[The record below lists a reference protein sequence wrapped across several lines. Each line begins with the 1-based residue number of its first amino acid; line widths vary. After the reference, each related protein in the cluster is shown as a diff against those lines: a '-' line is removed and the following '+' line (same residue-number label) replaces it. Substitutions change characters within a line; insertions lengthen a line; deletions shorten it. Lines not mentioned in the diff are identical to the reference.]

1 MDLTRKRQ
9 TLFWVLLFNLVIVIA
24 EIAAGVIGHS
34 LALISDAFHNITDML
49 SLGIAYIAVV
59 FAARMP
65 TEKMTFGYLRSEM
78 MAGFVSSIFL
88 IIIMI
93 YVVFE
98 AVDRLLEPVVVDPLS
113 MMVVGFIAFAANSLS
128 ALFLGHAHHE
138 HHGHHHHEDMNIK
151 AAWLHMISDAAIS
164 LGVVLGG
171 AAIYF
176 WQTGW
181 VDPLLS
187 ILVSLYIGYEA
198 ARIIKRTF
206 FSLMDENPLDVEKM
220 TALLLAQED
229 VCGVHDLHIWRPAS
243 SAVYMSVHL
252 VFEHDHTLS
261 EIDKRV
267 QSVRNAL
274 HGEGVTHVVIQP
286 ECEACAMEASVIC
299 NSAHGHAH

>member
-1 MDLTRKRQ
+1 MDLSRKRR
-9 TLFWVLLFNLVIVIA
+9 TLFWVLLFNLVIVVA

-59 FAARMP
+59 FSARMP

-78 MAGFVSSIFL
+78 MAGFVSSFFL
-88 IIIMI
+88 VVIMV

-98 AVDRLLEPVVVDPLS
+98 AVDRLLEPLDVDPLG
-113 MMVVGFIAFAANSLS
+113 MMAVGFIAFAANSLS

-171 AAIYF
+171 AAIYL
-176 WQTGW
+176 WQIGW
-181 VDPLLS
+181 IDPLLS

-198 ARIIKRTF
+198 MKIIKRTF
-206 FSLMDENPLDVEKM
+206 FSLMDENPLDVEKI
-220 TALLLAQED
+220 TCLLLAQEG
-229 VCGVHDLHIWRPAS
+229 VHGVHDLHIWRPAS

-261 EIDKRV
+261 EIDKRIETIR
-267 QSVRNAL
+267 QAL
-274 HGEGVTHVVIQP
+274 QKEGVVHVVIQP
-286 ECEACAMEASVIC
+286 ECHACAMEESVIC
-299 NSAHGHAH
+299 TPSHGHAH

>member
-1 MDLTRKRQ
+1 MDLSRKRK
-9 TLFWVLLFNLVIVIA
+9 TLFWVLLFNLIIVIA
-24 EIAAGVIGHS
+24 EIAAGVIGNS

-59 FAARMP
+59 FSARMP
-65 TEKMTFGYLRSEM
+65 TEKMTFGYLRGEM
-78 MAGFVSSIFL
+78 MAGFVSSFFL
-88 IIIMI
+88 VVIMV

-98 AVDRLLEPVVVDPLS
+98 AVDRLLEPLDVDPLS
-113 MMVVGFIAFAANSLS
+113 MMAVGFIAFAANSLS

-138 HHGHHHHEDMNIK
+138 HHDHHHHEDMNIK

-176 WQTGW
+176 WQVGW

-187 ILVSLYIGYEA
+187 ISVSLYIGYEA
-198 ARIIKRTF
+198 AKILRRTF
-206 FSLMDENPLDVEKM
+206 FSLMDENPLDVERI
-220 TALLLAQED
+220 TCLLLAQED

-252 VFEHDHTLS
+252 VFEHDPTLS

-267 QSVRNAL
+267 QAIRKAL
-274 HGEGVTHVVIQP
+274 HKEGVAHVVIQP
-286 ECEACAMEASVIC
+286 ECHACAMEASVIC
-299 NSAHGHAH
+299 KPSGGHTH

>member
-1 MDLTRKRQ
+1 MDLTRKRK
-9 TLFWVLLFNLVIVIA
+9 TLFWVLFFNLIIVVA

-59 FAARMP
+59 FAARVP
-65 TEKMTFGYLRSEM
+65 TEKMTYGYLRSEM

-88 IIIMI
+88 VVIML

-98 AVDRLLEPVVVDPLS
+98 AVDRLLEPVAVDPAS
-113 MMVVGFIAFAANSLS
+113 MMIVGFIAFVANALS
-128 ALFLGHAHHE
+128 AFFLGHAHHE
-138 HHGHHHHEDMNIK
+138 HHDHHHHEDMNIK

-164 LGVVLGG
+164 LGVVFGG

-198 ARIIKRTF
+198 MKIIKRTF
-206 FSLMDENPLDVEKM
+206 FSLMDENPMDVEKI
-220 TALLLAQED
+220 TCLLLEQED

-267 QSVRNAL
+267 ESIRQAL
-274 HGEGVTHVVIQP
+274 QKEGIVHVVIQP
-286 ECEACAMEASVIC
+286 ECHACSMETSVIC
-299 NSAHGHAH
+299 TPSHGHVH